1 MIMGSMG
8 PQGVLKVS
16 YIIYLF
22 INQKQ
27 LINKQ
32 LDHITKLLNII
43 ELYLNEKYEIIQK
56 LNTWNER
63 RFGDLF

>member
-1 MIMGSMG
+1 MTMG